1 MGVEIMKSKRK
12 TSKRK
17 GKPEVSELEIRKDMQ
32 QKDLVERKGGSVYGS
47 GSNLFGQLFQNSKES
62 NKG

>member
-1 MGVEIMKSKRK
+1 MKSKRK

-17 GKPEVSELEIRKDMQ
+17 GKPVVSELDIRKDMQ

-47 GSNLFGQLFQNSKES
+47 GSDLFGQLIQDSKES
-62 NKG
+62 NRG